1 MIASDDRYRMV
12 EDEFLHVAQRFTTHL
27 HRAEYNRLKA
37 LAKSQNAA
45 AIRAIERPVVGPPTR
60 ISRNRRDALGRA
72 ARQRTLTG
80 QDDDESSPWMARGL
94 RGLMESPRREA
105 RTIRSYAVTAPSTRA
120 AAGFGSRVASP
131 ALNGRGGGS
140 GVKRQVKDESDETSG
155 DSDLGSPTPKST
167 TTGTRRANTFQT
179 AQTTDQP
186 LKLINRAE
194 SEPNLKRPSRS
205 SNSERP
211 KLEQEN
217 YDDDY
222 DDPFD
227 IKRRKIRRAKSR
239 EQIQKPPDA
248 SRAASPD
255 LIPSFL

>member
-12 EDEFLHVAQRFTTHL
+12 EDEFLHVAQRFTTQL

-45 AIRAIERPVVGPPTR
+45 AIRAIECPVVGPPTR

-80 QDDDESSPWMARGL
+80 QDDEPSPWVARGL

-140 GVKRQVKDESDETSG
+140 DVKRQIKGESDETSDDG
-155 DSDLGSPTPKST
+155 DLGSPTPKST
-167 TTGTRRANTFQT
+167 ATGTRANTFQT
-179 AQTTDQP
+179 TQTTNQP
-186 LKLINRAE
+186 LKLINRAK

-211 KLEQEN
+211 KPEQEN
-217 YDDDY
+217 HDDDY
-222 DDPFD
+222 DDPFG

-239 EQIQKPPDA
+239 EQIQKPSDA